1 MVSNFDETEYTRPR
15 ETRNF
20 MCERVF
26 CPVSRRNQR
35 LIVVHG
41 RQFMDPKKVNPVN
54 DFNNFFLTEK
64 EGQDIEVKPSS
75 IMTETFLRAEK
86 SQLYGWL
93 RFRPRWL
100 QFLNTPRWFLF
111 FMRFYLFIVAFIL
124 NGLFPGVASTMEKR
138 FAFSR

>member
-1 MVSNFDETEYTRPR
+1 
-15 ETRNF
+15 
-20 MCERVF
+20 
-26 CPVSRRNQR
+26 
-35 LIVVHG
+35 
-41 RQFMDPKKVNPVN
+41 MDPKKVNAVN

-111 FMRFYLFIVAFIL
+111 FIRFYLFIVAFIF
-124 NGLFPGVASTMEKR
+124 NGLFPGVANTIEKR